1 MKVQLAKLKEE
12 QEKSGKKIDHKVSR
26 GAIYNENRKME
37 LKHVIDRKTSRRLL
51 LTGRPRKFISR
62 VFGGEIF

>member
-26 GAIYNENRKME
+26 RAIYLKTKME
-37 LKHVIDRKTSRRLL
+37 LKHVIDRKTLRRLL

-62 VFGGEIF
+62 VSGDEIF

>member
-26 GAIYNENRKME
+26 GAIYMK
-37 LKHVIDRKTSRRLL
+37 
-51 LTGRPRKFISR
+51 TGRWN
-62 VFGGEIF
+62 